1 MQPRYKLLLVLLS
14 LLSGLQGLA
23 AQNIEYGIAT
33 IYSDTY
39 QGKRTTSGEYYDRN
53 QFTCSHRSYQFGSLL
68 RVTRTDNN
76 KSVVVR
82 VNDRGAYETGR
93 AVDISAAAAYALDM
107 LREGK
112 VYVKVEQV
120 GFSSES
126 QELPNTQPSSYN
138 FSGNNYST
146 NNNDFQSKGIANN
159 TPAEYGFSNY
169 TTNAPNTYPSSYGA
183 VPQAYDVRYKQNSNA
198 SVANAPTSYNYS
210 PSSSYYSNTT
220 SSYSNTTP
228 SPSEIPQSFEYS
240 SSGAQLNKTGLTP
253 KGITNSA
260 SSTPEMPAGT
270 KGFTVQLGSFGNES
284 NLQRQA
290 NSLGNLGIRDL
301 YALKSWSGNGGM
313 MFKLISGRFNTFQE
327 AQNYATSIKHQF
339 LVDGYVLRL

>member
-1 MQPRYKLLLVLLS
+1 MQPRYKLFFILPLLMSS
-14 LLSGLQGLA
+14 LQA
-23 AQNIEYGIAT
+23 VTAQNIEYGIAT

-93 AVDISAAAAYALDM
+93 VVDISAAAAYALDM

-112 VYVKVEQV
+112 VQVKVEQV
-120 GFSSES
+120 GFSSDS
-126 QELPNTQPSSYN
+126 QQLPNTQPTSYSS
-138 FSGNNYST
+138 FPQNNYT
-146 NNNDFQSKGIANN
+146 TANDDFQPRGINN
-159 TPAEYGFSNY
+159 TPAEYGYSNY
-169 TTNAPNTYPSSYGA
+169 TTNAPTTTYSTSYGA
-183 VPQAYDVRYKQNSNA
+183 VPPAYDVRYKQNSN
-198 SVANAPTSYNYS
+198 VAVSNAPTSYNYS
-210 PSSSYYSNTT
+210 
-220 SSYSNTTP
+220 SYSNPTP
-228 SPSEIPQSFEYS
+228 NPNEIPQSFDYYS
-240 SSGAQLNKTGLTP
+240 SSTQLNNSGLTP
-253 KGITNSA
+253 KGVTNST
-260 SSTPEMPAGT
+260 SSTPVMPAGT
-270 KGFTVQLGSFGNES
+270 TGYTVQLGSFGNES
-284 NLQRQA
+284 NLHRQA
-290 NSLGNLGIRDL
+290 LSLGNIGVRDL

>member
-1 MQPRYKLLLVLLS
+1 MSSLQVLT
-14 LLSGLQGLA
+14 
-23 AQNIEYGIAT
+23 AQNIEYGMAT

-53 QFTCSHRSYQFGSLL
+53 QFTCSHRSFQFGSLL

-93 AVDISAAAAYALDM
+93 AVDLSAAAAYALDM

-112 VYVKVEQV
+112 VYVKIEQV

-126 QELPNTQPSSYN
+126 QQLPNTQPSSYN
-138 FSGNNYST
+138 SFSQNNYT
-146 NNNDFQSKGIANN
+146 TAAADDFQPRGIASSNV
-159 TPAEYGFSNY
+159 PAEYSFSNGM
-169 TTNAPNTYPSSYGA
+169 TNAPVTYPSNNYGA
-183 VPQAYDVRYKQNSNA
+183 VPPAYDVRYKQNSNV
-198 SVANAPTSYNYS
+198 STVNAPTSY
-210 PSSSYYSNTT
+210 SY
-220 SSYSNTTP
+220 SSYSNAGPSYYNSAP
-228 SPSEIPQSFEYS
+228 SPNEIPQSFEYA
-240 SSGAQLNKTGLTP
+240 SSGAQLNNTGLTP
-253 KGITNSA
+253 KGVANSA

-270 KGFTVQLGSFGNES
+270 KGFTVQLGSFGTES
-284 NLQRQA
+284 NLHRQA
-290 NSLGNLGIRDL
+290 MSLGNIGIRDL

-313 MFKLISGRFNTFQE
+313 MFKLISGRFNTYQE
-327 AQNYATSIKHQF
+327 AQAYATTIKHQF

>member
-112 VYVKVEQV
+112 VQVKVEQV

-126 QELPNTQPSSYN
+126 QQLPNTQPTSYSS
-138 FSGNNYST
+138 FSQNNYST
-146 NNNDFQSKGIANN
+146 ANDDFQPRGIASN
-159 TPAEYGFSNY
+159 TPAEYSFSN
-169 TTNAPNTYPSSYGA
+169 TTINAPTTTYPSSYGA
-183 VPQAYDVRYKQNSNA
+183 VPPAYDVRYKQNSNA
-198 SVANAPTSYNYS
+198 AASNAPTSYNYS
-210 PSSSYYSNTT
+210 
-220 SSYSNTTP
+220 SYSNAAPSYSNGTP
-228 SPSEIPQSFEYS
+228 SPNDIPQSFEYS
-240 SSGAQLNKTGLTP
+240 SSGAQLNNSGLTP
-253 KGITNSA
+253 KGVSNST

-270 KGFTVQLGSFGNES
+270 TGYTVQLGSFGNEN
-284 NLQRQA
+284 NLHRQA
-290 NSLGNLGIRDL
+290 LSLGNIGIRDL

-313 MFKLISGRFNTFQE
+313 MFKLISGRFNTYQE
-327 AQNYATSIKHQF
+327 AQNYATTIKHQF